1 MNTLQQ
7 IRSGELKGATQI
19 KLSCGLKEFPHDLY
33 ELEDSLEVLDLSV
46 NELSSL
52 PADFQ
57 RFSKLKILFCSEN
70 RFTELPSVLG
80 QCENLEMIGFKS
92 NQIQNVPEES
102 LPIKTRWLIL
112 TNNKITQLPASI
124 GNCYRLQK
132 VALAG
137 NKLREL
143 PLQMAACKNLELL
156 RISANCLDYLPEWL
170 LNLPKLSWL
179 AFSGNTFNAHHA
191 EPKPLQKINWSEFI
205 LEEQLGEGA
214 SGNIY
219 KALWPSNAVHK
230 EVAIKVFKG
239 EVTSDGF
246 PEDEMQATIA
256 AGTHPNLVGLLGNIS
271 EHPLQKEGLV
281 MELIPPSYKNL
292 GKAPSF
298 KTCTRDT
305 FNEGTVFSA
314 NQILTIAIQVADAAN
329 QLHVLGLM
337 HGDLYAHNI
346 LMDENDHVLMGDFGA
361 ACFYEVNSEIA
372 LNLERIEVR
381 AFACLL
387 DDLLQHLN
395 TKDKASSL
403 AQELRHY
410 TDELLTEKL
419 GDRPL
424 FKELLSRLSLMR
436 KQNDKT

>member
-7 IRSGELKGATQI
+7 IRSGELKGAKQV
-19 KLSCGLKEFPHDLY
+19 KLSCGLSEFPLELYDLV
-33 ELEDSLEVLDLSV
+33 DCLEVLDLSV

-52 PADFQ
+52 PADFH

-80 QCENLEMIGFKS
+80 QCKNLEMIGFKS
-92 NQIQNVPEES
+92 NQIEFIPEEA
-102 LPIKTRWLIL
+102 LPVQTRWLIL
-112 TNNKITQLPASI
+112 TNNQLKKLPASI
-124 GNCYRLQK
+124 GKCHRLQK

-137 NKLREL
+137 NQLTEL
-143 PLQMAACKNLELL
+143 PVEMAECKNIELL
-156 RISANCLDYLPEWL
+156 RISANRLMQ
-170 LNLPKLSWL
+170 LPKWLIELPKISWL
-179 AFSGNTFNAHHA
+179 AFSGNKFNAHHA
-191 EPKPLQKINWSEFI
+191 ESKPLQEINWKEFI

-214 SGNIY
+214 SGHIY
-219 KALWPSNAVHK
+219 KALWPSHENHK

-256 AGTHPNLVGLLGNIS
+256 AGKHVNLVALLGNIS
-271 EHPLQKEGLV
+271 HHPQQKMGLV

-292 GKAPSF
+292 GLPPSF

-314 NQILTIAIQVADAAN
+314 DQILKIVSQVADAAN
-329 QLHVLGLM
+329 QLHQRGLM
-337 HGDLYAHNI
+337 HGDLYAHNMLI
-346 LMDENDHVLMGDFGA
+346 DEADHILMGDFGA
-361 ACFYEVNSEIA
+361 ACFYDVDSEMAIS
-372 LNLERIEVR
+372 LERIEVR

-395 TKDKASSL
+395 ESQKESSL
-403 AQELRHY
+403 AQQLIQL
-410 TDELLTEKL
+410 TKELLTEKL
-419 GDRPL
+419 NDRAL
-424 FKELLSRLSLMR
+424 FKELISRLSQMI
-436 KQNDKT
+436 KQENRS